1 MKTTIKKGLYIFTCL
16 VFIIFS
22 INFICNCSNIYAADT
37 SGNNDTTGKNVN
49 DVTPLGS
56 NTLDET
62 SGVIGELPHMGGSGT
77 EGGDARY
84 TNFNNALYKIW
95 GVILVVLQ
103 VAAVAGVIFA
113 GVRYMFAS
121 ADSKADMKKS
131 MIHLVIGMLIVFG
144 ATTVVGF
151 VTGTFKEMFS
161 TLL

>member
-1 MKTTIKKGLYIFTCL
+1 
-16 VFIIFS
+16 
-22 INFICNCSNIYAADT
+22 
-37 SGNNDTTGKNVN
+37 
-49 DVTPLGS
+49 
-56 NTLDET
+56 
-62 SGVIGELPHMGGSGT
+62 MGGSGT